1 MNLKYKY
8 FIGTQV
14 MFYEIEIVN
23 EFIHSVYRA
32 CEDIENP
39 ENITVDMCFNIS
51 EFFEKVDEAQIS
63 KYDLIDGALHID
75 SSLDNNKS
83 HAQTDKMFAN

>member
-14 MFYEIEIVN
+14 MFYEIEVVN
-23 EFIHSVYRA
+23 EFIHSLYRA
-32 CEDIENP
+32 SEDIQNP

-51 EFFEKVDEAQIS
+51 EFFEKVDTWNVWIKA
-63 KYDLIDGALHID
+63 AV
-75 SSLDNNKS
+75 
-83 HAQTDKMFAN
+83 